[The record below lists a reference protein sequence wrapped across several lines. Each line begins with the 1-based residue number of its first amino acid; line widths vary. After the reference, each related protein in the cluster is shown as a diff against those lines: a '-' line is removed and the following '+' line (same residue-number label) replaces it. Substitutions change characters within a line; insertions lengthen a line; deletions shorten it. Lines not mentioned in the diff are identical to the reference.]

1 MPYDPKVHE
10 SEGVTGKARCG
21 RSIASYRGDLPT
33 TTNPQEVT
41 CRPCRRLGDGC
52 WGIPTGQNSGRRG
65 FGEIRVP
72 GSHTRQNQSP
82 TPHSPAKETRP
93 L

>member
-1 MPYDPKVHE
+1 MPPPPKVHAAD
-10 SEGVTGKARCG
+10 SITGKARCG
-21 RSIASYRGDLPT
+21 RSIAYYRGDLP

-41 CRPCRRLGDGC
+41 CRPCRRLRERN
-52 WGIPTGQNSGRRG
+52 WGMPTGATGVRRG
-65 FGEIRVP
+65 FGEIRLP

>member
-1 MPYDPKVHE
+1 MPNKSTVHE
-10 SEGVTGKARCG
+10 ADGVTGKARCG
-21 RSIASYRGDLPT
+21 RSIAYYRGGLPT

-41 CRPCRRLGDGC
+41 CRPCRRLGEGC
-52 WGIPTGQNSGRRG
+52 WGMPTGQNSGRRG

-82 TPHSPAKETRP
+82 PPHSPAKETRP